1 MKLISRDD
9 YINRLK
15 AVEGLPDIKIL
26 TGIRRA
32 GKSKLLE
39 ESVRRIKKS
48 GAKVNVI
55 AIDLTLMKNE
65 RLKDYHELYEYIKK
79 QTKKGVRNC
88 LMIDEV
94 QMCKNFEF
102 VINSLHTETKCRYDI
117 YLTGSNAFLLSSDL
131 TTLFTGR
138 HFELKTYP
146 FSFREFLKYFPREK
160 DIQAAFDRYVVA
172 GGLAGSYLY
181 KDETARVEYLREIY
195 RTIIRRDIALRYN
208 LPDTTVLERLAEFL
222 MDNVG
227 NVTSANNLA
236 DELVRNKVA
245 TNHVTIGN
253 YLRYL
258 TDAYLFSEAKRY
270 DVRGKK
276 YLEQSGKFYLMD
288 AGLRYALLGRRNM
301 DYGHVYENLVY
312 LELLRRGYEVYVG
325 KLYKKEIDFVAMK
338 GSEKLYIQVSDDISS
353 PETRTRELEPLKQIK
368 DAYPKILLAH
378 TRNEETDAEGIRI
391 IDLAAWLCGSAFA

>member
-1 MKLISRDD
+1 MKIIKRDD
-9 YINRLK
+9 YLNRLK

-32 GKSKLLE
+32 GKSKLLSE
-39 ESVRRIKKS
+39 TAKRLDAL
-48 GAKVNVI
+48 GAKTNVI
-55 AIDLTLMKNE
+55 AIDLTLMKFE
-65 RLKDYHELYEYIKK
+65 KLKDYHQLYEWINAH
-79 QTKKGVRNC
+79 TKKGVRNC

-102 VINSLHTETKCRYDI
+102 VINSLHGEEDLRYDI

-146 FSFREFLKYFPREK
+146 FSFREFRKYFPREK
-160 DIQAAFDRYVVA
+160 DLQVAFDRYVVE
-172 GGLAGSYLY
+172 GGLSGSYLY
-181 KDETARVEYLREIY
+181 KDEPSRLEYLREIY

-236 DELVRNKVA
+236 EVLVRNKVS

-258 TDAYLFSEAKRY
+258 TDSYLFAEAKRY

-288 AGLRYALLGRRNM
+288 TALRYAILGRRNM
-301 DYGHVYENLVY
+301 DYGHIYENLVY

-338 GSEKLYIQVSDDISS
+338 GNEKLYIQVSDDITN
-353 PETRTRELEPLKQIK
+353 PKTFARELDPLRQIK
-368 DAYPKILLAH
+368 DAYPKMLIAR
-378 TRNEETDAEGIRI
+378 TRHEVTDSEGIRI
-391 IDLAAWLCGSAFA
+391 VDLAEWLNS

>member
-9 YINRLK
+9 YIDRLK

-39 ESVRRIKKS
+39 ETIKRIKKS
-48 GAKVNVI
+48 RAKVNVI

-65 RLKDYHELYEYIKK
+65 KLKDYHELYDYIKK
-79 QTKKGVRNC
+79 HTKKGVRNC

-102 VINSLHTETKCRYDI
+102 VINSLHTEAKSRYDI

-172 GGLAGSYLY
+172 GGMAGSYLY
-181 KDETARVEYLREIY
+181 KDEAARVEYLREIY

-236 DELVRNKVA
+236 EELVRNKVA

-288 AGLRYALLGRRNM
+288 AGLRYAILGRRNM
-301 DYGHVYENLVY
+301 DYGHIYENLVY

-353 PETRTRELEPLKQIK
+353 KETRKRELEPLKQIK

-378 TRNEETDAEGIRI
+378 TRNEETDEEGIRI
-391 IDLAAWLCGSAFA
+391 VDLATWLKQ